1 MTVLAQEGAIVR
13 QVQRGVR
20 LKGQLTS
27 FLFVAPALALMSVF
41 LFYPIIYV
49 IVLGFQKWNMLG
61 SATWIGVS
69 NYQNLLTG
77 ASQADFFHSLYVSI
91 VFVVLAMPA
100 QVGLGLLLAVLLE
113 RELRGR
119 ALFRAAFFI
128 PMVISFVA
136 AGVAFT
142 WLLDPSNGYFP
153 TLLGRFGIE
162 MPNWRHDSTWGIIVV
177 VLMNTWKVA
186 GYSMI
191 LYIAGLQGISN
202 DLYEAAEID
211 GARTAWQRFRHISWP
226 LLMPTTTLLVI
237 TNTIGSFQAFVP
249 FYTMTSG
256 APSGQTQTIVYFI
269 YSTFTNRT
277 GLACAAAT
285 LFLVIVL
292 MVTAVQL
299 RLTRR
304 NESIY

>member
-1 MTVLAQEGAIVR
+1 MTVLAQGAAVAR
-13 QVQRGVR
+13 REQRGVR
-20 LKGQLTS
+20 LRRQLTS
-27 FLFVAPALALMSVF
+27 FSFVAPALALMSVF

-61 SATWIGVS
+61 SPSWVGVS

-119 ALFRAAFFI
+119 ALFRAVFFI

-211 GARTAWQRFRHISWP
+211 GARTQWQRFRHISWP
-226 LLMPTTTLLVI
+226 LLVPTTTLLVI

-269 YSTFTNRT
+269 FATFTNRT

-285 LFLVIVL
+285 IFLVLVL
-292 MVTAVQL
+292 IVTAFQL